1 MYISY
6 LIIVNDI
13 EDCQKLQL
21 KIGNDKE
28 IFDLSSLIYSKTSNH
43 LLSINKDE
51 IKMFSLLVKK
61 QKRNENQI
69 LKEIFET
76 ILLNHKSYI
85 GESEVKFLEQHA
97 IINQKKKK
105 SINKSIDVP
114 KLKSLD
120 NSSLNESMNT
130 RKSFPKKTRTIKKK

>member
-1 MYISY
+1 
-6 LIIVNDI
+6 
-13 EDCQKLQL
+13 
-21 KIGNDKE
+21 
-28 IFDLSSLIYSKTSNH
+28 
-43 LLSINKDE
+43 
-51 IKMFSLLVKK
+51 MFSLLVKK
-61 QKRNENQI
+61 PKQNENQM
-69 LKEIFET
+69 LKEIFGT

-85 GESEVKFLEQHA
+85 GENEVKFLEQHA